1 MGKLRHFFNGIP
13 TSTKE
18 VKKELKKNKSGEN
31 SMKLTKNRKQN
42 GFTMIEIMVV
52 VVIVAI
58 LAAIAIPTYV
68 EYVKGAYAS
77 EAKSVIGNIDNAS
90 KMYFQTYGEWPGDV
104 EELERSGQL
113 EVDRSTKLK
122 WTFALSLSD
131 DGGQITAESTEEM
144 KGGPGRLVV
153 FDRARGR
160 YLGYGSPDENQ

>member
-1 MGKLRHFFNGIP
+1 
-13 TSTKE
+13 
-18 VKKELKKNKSGEN
+18 
-31 SMKLTKNRKQN
+31 MKLTKNRKQN

-58 LAAIAIPTYV
+58 LAAM